1 MKILKQIL
9 SIFNRKEKLQLLLIF
24 LLMMVTGLS
33 EALGIGLIFPYISIL
48 SNPGIIENHSILKWT
63 FNALP
68 ISTKDELIL
77 IISFGLF
84 IYFIFKNL
92 FYLISQYIQQ
102 NYLIGKRVEL
112 VGTIFQGYMH
122 SPYEFHLNH
131 NPAFLHRNINATDQI
146 FSGLL
151 QPFFDILS
159 EVIIVFCV
167 ILMLLYSNFMLSIS
181 ALLLITFPTWLLNK
195 YISQKMKI
203 LGKENFN
210 LIGVT
215 SKNLLEGLYGIK
227 EIQIM
232 NRQKYFSKS
241 FIENSRVLG
250 FIRRDQTIIRY
261 IPRATLESLIILVMV
276 GAVIFIVL
284 SGQSIIE
291 SLPLISLFA
300 VASVRILTSATKII
314 IGMNNLSF
322 NSVVG
327 DTIINEIN
335 EFKRQKRKSIIKNN
349 KDVALNSFEKVELKN
364 VSFKYLNEEKKIID
378 YINMTINKGQSIAIV
393 GGSGAGK
400 STLIDI
406 FLGLLKPFEG
416 EIKVNGVSLDNCKH
430 SWQKKIGYIP
440 QSIYLC
446 DDTLKNNIAFGLP
459 EASIDMNRLNDA
471 IQIAQLKEVVNELKE
486 GIDTII
492 GDRGVKLSGGQRQR
506 VAIARALYHD
516 PDILIMDEAT
526 SSLDNQT
533 EREFIKAVDRL
544 KGQKTMIIVAH
555 RLTTVQNCDVIYFLK
570 NGKIDGG
577 GNFREL
583 VEQNLAFRKMSQ
595 YGDRTVS

>member
-1 MKILKQIL
+1 
-9 SIFNRKEKLQLLLIF
+9 
-24 LLMMVTGLS
+24 MMVTGLS

-63 FNALP
+63 FNTLP

-77 IISFGLF
+77 VISLGLF
-84 IYFIFKNL
+84 IYFVFKNI
-92 FYLISQYIQQ
+92 FYLTSQYIQQ

-122 SPYEFHLNH
+122 SAYEFHLNH

-151 QPFFDILS
+151 QPFFEILS

-195 YISQKMKI
+195 YIAKKMKI

-322 NSVVG
+322 NSVIG

-335 EFKRQKRKSIIKNN
+335 EFKQQKQNSIIKNN
-349 KDVALNSFEKVELKN
+349 ENVTLNSFEKVELKN
-364 VSFKYLNEEKKIID
+364 VSFKYINEKKKILNRID
-378 YINMTINKGQSIAIV
+378 MTINKGQSIAIV
-393 GGSGAGK
+393 GGSGVGK

-416 EIKVNGVSLDNCKH
+416 EIKVNGVLLDNCKH

-459 EASIDMNRLNDA
+459 EASIDMDRLNNA

-555 RLTTVQNCDVIYFLK
+555 RLTTVQNCDVIYFLR
-570 NGKIDGG
+570 NGKIEGG
-577 GNFREL
+577 GNFNEL
-583 VEQNLAFRKMSQ
+583 IEENIAFRKMSKST
-595 YGDRTVS
+595 DSSIS

>member
-1 MKILKQIL
+1 
-9 SIFNRKEKLQLLLIF
+9 
-24 LLMMVTGLS
+24 MMVTGLS